1 MDLLS
6 YSKVIVIPTI
16 SHFKKMRDSAEM
28 REGIRM
34 KMKEERDV
42 MKRRR

>member
-1 MDLLS
+1 
-6 YSKVIVIPTI
+6 VIVIPTI
-16 SHFKKMRDSAEM
+16 SPLKKMRDSAEM
-28 REGIRM
+28 REGIRI